1 MNRID
6 YVPCINDMY
15 QSQGFPAYQ
24 WSQFDSS
31 PWASFKKPLN
41 QACIALISSAG
52 IFRDDQEPFDPWA
65 VNDLSFRQI
74 PTDTPLDRLKLHHNS
89 FDHRDAV
96 RDPNCVFPIRRL
108 DELAQSGFIGSF
120 APTAITLG
128 MGRLYKRTALQ
139 QETVPEIV
147 KVLNEQKADAA
158 FLVAA

>member
-1 MNRID
+1 
-6 YVPCINDMY
+6 MY
-15 QSQGFPAYQ
+15 QSQGFPPYK
-24 WSQFDSS
+24 WSKFDSS
-31 PWASFKKPLN
+31 PWTPFEKPLN

-74 PTDTPLDRLKLHHNS
+74 PIDTPFERLKLHHNY

-96 RDPNCVFPIRRL
+96 RDLNCVFPIRRL

-120 APTAITLG
+120 AATAITLG

-158 FLVAA
+158 LLVAA